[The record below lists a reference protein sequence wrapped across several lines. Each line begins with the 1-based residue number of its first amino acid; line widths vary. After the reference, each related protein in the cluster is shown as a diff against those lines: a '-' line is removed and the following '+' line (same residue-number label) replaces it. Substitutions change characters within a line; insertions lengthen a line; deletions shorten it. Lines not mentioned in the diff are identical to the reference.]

1 MLIQRGGLKV
11 VAGLGISGVSAVNF
25 LHEQGYQVA
34 VTDSRE
40 TPPGHD
46 QIPTGVRTS
55 FGKLDTEL
63 LLQAEEIIL
72 PTETGEMGVLKNH
85 APIITGLDVGA
96 MLVRT
101 KEEWNS
107 YALMGGFAVVK
118 KNQVTIL
125 ANEAESAESI
135 DAENAKTN
143 FEIAKNDLEKAEGIK
158 QKVEANFAFKR
169 AKARYQVVKVVN
181 KN

>member
-72 PTETGEMGVLKNH
+72 SPGLAPQFNKQLNKVFLLLVIFKYYVVLLKFQ
-85 APIITGLDVGA
+85 LLQLQDQ
-96 MLVRT
+96 M
-101 KEEWNS
+101 
-107 YALMGGFAVVK
+107 
-118 KNQVTIL
+118 Q
-125 ANEAESAESI
+125 
-135 DAENAKTN
+135 
-143 FEIAKNDLEKAEGIK
+143 KA
-158 QKVEANFAFKR
+158 Q
-169 AKARYQVVKVVN
+169 
-181 KN
+181 

>member
-63 LLQAEEIIL
+63 LFRGRAGAPGTACLQA
-72 PTETGEMGVLKNH
+72 
-85 APIITGLDVGA
+85 GLRASSD
-96 MLVRT
+96 
-101 KEEWNS
+101 
-107 YALMGGFAVVK
+107 
-118 KNQVTIL
+118 
-125 ANEAESAESI
+125 
-135 DAENAKTN
+135 
-143 FEIAKNDLEKAEGIK
+143 EKAAGPLCAAATRHGRRTGFMGSALQSARKPLTITRMASLGRFPLFLESGVPP
-158 QKVEANFAFKR
+158 QSVRRPLPKR
-169 AKARYQVVKVVN
+169 CAHEYGRCQAGS
-181 KN
+181 

>member
-1 MLIQRGGLKV
+1 MSLQ
-11 VAGLGISGVSAVNF
+11 ISI
-25 LHEQGYQVA
+25 L
-34 VTDSRE
+34 
-40 TPPGHD
+40 TPEKPFWNG
-46 QIPTGVRTS
+46 
-55 FGKLDTEL
+55 
-63 LLQAEEIIL
+63 QAEEIIL

-101 KEEWNS
+101 KDQWS
-107 YALMGGFAVVK
+107 SFALMGGFAVVK
-118 KNQVTIL
+118 RNVVTIL

-135 DAENAKTN
+135 DAEEAKTA
-143 FEIAKNDLEKAEGIK
+143 FERSKENLEKAEGVK

-181 KN
+181 KYK

>member
-72 PTETGEMGVLKNH
+72 SPGLALNCQKFNKQLNKVFLLLVIFKYYVVLLKSQ
-85 APIITGLDVGA
+85 LLQLQDQ
-96 MLVRT
+96 M
-101 KEEWNS
+101 
-107 YALMGGFAVVK
+107 
-118 KNQVTIL
+118 Q
-125 ANEAESAESI
+125 
-135 DAENAKTN
+135 
-143 FEIAKNDLEKAEGIK
+143 KA
-158 QKVEANFAFKR
+158 Q
-169 AKARYQVVKVVN
+169 
-181 KN
+181 

>member
-46 QIPTGVRTS
+46 QIPAGIRTS

-72 PTETGEMGVLKNH
+72 SPGHVALIWHASAGMSGNALDKTRAALRGTTE
-85 APIITGLDVGA
+85 
-96 MLVRT
+96 R
-101 KEEWNS
+101 
-107 YALMGGFAVVK
+107 Y
-118 KNQVTIL
+118 
-125 ANEAESAESI
+125 
-135 DAENAKTN
+135 
-143 FEIAKNDLEKAEGIK
+143 
-158 QKVEANFAFKR
+158 KVMFPR
-169 AKARYQVVKVVN
+169 MQ
-181 KN
+181 